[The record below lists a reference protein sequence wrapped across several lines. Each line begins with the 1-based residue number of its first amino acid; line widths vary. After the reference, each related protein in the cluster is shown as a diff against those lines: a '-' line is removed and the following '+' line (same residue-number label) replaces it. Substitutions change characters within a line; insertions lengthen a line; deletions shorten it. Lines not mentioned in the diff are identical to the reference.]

1 MYKLTILVIICL
13 LQVHSITLKGQSRDG
28 IYKSYHKNGQIK
40 SSEVYKKG
48 QKAGLCKYYYENGK
62 LRYEE
67 VYNEYGM
74 ADGLFKTYY
83 ENGRLESLYTY
94 RNNIK
99 SGIYQEFHENGRL
112 REEGWYES
120 GQRIPYSSSDIGN
133 RKLPSSNLN
142 NSVQNDRMT
151 EDKVDNTKVFEN
163 VEIMPTF
170 SGGDSE
176 LRKFLA
182 TNLKYPTIA
191 AENGVEGR
199 VIIRFIVGIGG
210 SISDIE
216 IIRSLDSMC
225 DREAV
230 RVVKLMPEWI
240 PGTQD
245 GIKVPVYFTLPVIFK
260 LPR

>member
-13 LQVHSITLKGQSRDG
+13 LQVHSVTLKGQSRDG

-40 SSEVYKKG
+40 SSEIYKKG

-67 VYNEYGM
+67 AYNEYGM
-74 ADGLFKTYY
+74 ADGLFKSYY
-83 ENGRLESLYTY
+83 ENGQLESLYTY

-99 SGIYQEFHENGRL
+99 SGIYQEFYENGRL
-112 REEGWYES
+112 REEGRYDSE
-120 GQRIPYSSSDIGN
+120 QRIPYQSPNTKSSSDSNNTSQNN
-133 RKLPSSNLN
+133 RI
-142 NSVQNDRMT
+142 T
-151 EDKVDNTKVFEN
+151 ESKVDNSKVFEN
-163 VEIMPTF
+163 VDIMPTF

-176 LRKFLA
+176 LRFFLA
-182 TNLKYPTIA
+182 KNLKYPTIA
-191 AENGVEGR
+191 AENRVEGR
-199 VIIRFIVGIGG
+199 VIIRFVVGVDG

-216 IIRSLDSMC
+216 IVHSLNSMC
-225 DREAV
+225 DREAI
-230 RVVKLMPEWI
+230 RVVKLMPKWI

>member
-13 LQVHSITLKGQSRDG
+13 LQVHYVTLKGQSRDG

-40 SSEVYKKG
+40 SSEIYKKG

-74 ADGLFKTYY
+74 ADGLFKSYY
-83 ENGRLESLYTY
+83 ENGQLESLYTY

-99 SGIYQEFHENGRL
+99 SGIYQEFYENGRL
-112 REEGWYES
+112 REEGRYDS
-120 GQRIPYSSSDIGN
+120 GQRIPYQSANTKSSSDSNNTFQNN
-133 RKLPSSNLN
+133 RITKS
-142 NSVQNDRMT
+142 
-151 EDKVDNTKVFEN
+151 KVDNSKVFEN
-163 VEIMPTF
+163 VDIMPAF

-182 TNLKYPTIA
+182 SNLKYPTIA

-199 VIIRFIVGIGG
+199 VVIRFIVGIDG

-216 IIRSLDSMC
+216 IVRSLDSMC
-225 DREAV
+225 DREAI
-230 RVVKLMPEWI
+230 RVVRLMPEWI
-240 PGTQD
+240 SGTQD

>member
-13 LQVHSITLKGQSRDG
+13 LQVHSVTLKGQSRDG

-40 SSEVYKKG
+40 SSEIYKKG
-48 QKAGLCKYYYENGK
+48 KKAGLCKYYYENGK
-62 LRYEE
+62 LRFEE
-67 VYNEYGM
+67 AYNEYGM

-83 ENGRLESLYTY
+83 ENGQLESLYTY

-99 SGIYQEFHENGRL
+99 SGIYQEFYENGRL
-112 REEGWYES
+112 REEGRYDS
-120 GQRIPYSSSDIGN
+120 GQRIPYQSPNTKSSSDSNNTSQNN
-133 RKLPSSNLN
+133 RITESKVK
-142 NSVQNDRMT
+142 NS
-151 EDKVDNTKVFEN
+151 KVFEN
-163 VEIMPTF
+163 VDIMPTF

-182 TNLKYPTIA
+182 SNLKYPTIA

-199 VIIRFIVGIGG
+199 VVIRFVVGIDG
-210 SISDIE
+210 SISDVE
-216 IIRSLDSMC
+216 ITHSLNPSC
-225 DREAV
+225 DREAL
-230 RVVKLMPEWI
+230 RVIKSMPAWI